1 MIGTA
6 LKSLITASEYDDVL
20 KSAVILCLMLKDL
33 FVMPDTVSVHIE
45 NSEYDPK
52 SLANYRKT

>member
-1 MIGTA
+1 MIIISDMIGTA

-33 FVMPDTVSVHIE
+33 FVMPDTVSVI
-45 NSEYDPK
+45 
-52 SLANYRKT
+52 YREL